1 MKKRLLGH
9 INLVASH
16 MDTIETLL
24 TRKSSPRLSE
34 PSPSKDELE
43 IIFQTALRAPD
54 HASLKPWKFI
64 KVSGEGRKKLADAS
78 LSALKKIDA
87 KKASENEEKILN
99 APFRAPLIII
109 VVSSVKDHHIVP
121 EIEQILSAG
130 AAAQNMLIAAHSMGY
145 SGIWRTGLISFNKE
159 VSKSFNLN
167 DNDIVIGY
175 LYIGTPEKEMTLPL
189 KSNTNDF
196 VINWD

>member
-9 INLVASH
+9 INLVASD

-64 KVSGEGRKKLADAS
+64 KV
-78 LSALKKIDA
+78 
-87 KKASENEEKILN
+87 
-99 APFRAPLIII
+99 
-109 VVSSVKDHHIVP
+109 
-121 EIEQILSAG
+121 
-130 AAAQNMLIAAHSMGY
+130 
-145 SGIWRTGLISFNKE
+145 
-159 VSKSFNLN
+159 
-167 DNDIVIGY
+167 
-175 LYIGTPEKEMTLPL
+175 
-189 KSNTNDF
+189 
-196 VINWD
+196 

>member
-1 MKKRLLGH
+1 
-9 INLVASH
+9 

-24 TRKSSPRLSE
+24 TRKSSPRLNE
-34 PSPSKDELE
+34 PSPSKEELE
-43 IIFQTALRAPD
+43 LIFQTALRAPD

-64 KVSGEGRKKLADAS
+64 KVSGEGREKLARAS
-78 LSALKKIDA
+78 LGALEKIDA
-87 KKASENEEKILN
+87 KKAQESKEKILN
-99 APFRAPLIII
+99 APYRAPLIIV
-109 VVSSVKDHHIVP
+109 VVSSIKEHHIVP

-159 VSKSFNLN
+159 ISKSYGLD

-175 LYIGTPEKEMTLPL
+175 LYIGTPEKKMTLPI